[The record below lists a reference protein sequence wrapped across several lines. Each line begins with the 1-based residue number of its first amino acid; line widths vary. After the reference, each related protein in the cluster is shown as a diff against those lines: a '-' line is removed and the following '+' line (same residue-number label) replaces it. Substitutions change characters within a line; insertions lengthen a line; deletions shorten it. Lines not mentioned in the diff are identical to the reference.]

1 MKGKSVVRKIVRFC
15 FVFVL
20 LTINHL
26 SLTTISAQKY
36 PERRDARDGNKA
48 YNKGDFTGAEVYYRR
63 ALETNPQFG
72 EASFNLGDAAF
83 RQKKGEE
90 AAKIFMGIAADSLA
104 APALVS
110 AANFNAGNV
119 MLAGQKVE
127 EAIEFY
133 KQALRIDP
141 TDMQAKYNLAYAQK
155 MLQNPPPDDKNRD
168 QEQNKDQNQ
177 DQNQDQNKD
186 QNQDNQDQNE
196 DNQDQN
202 QDQQDGQGDDQQD
215 QGEPPKS
222 DKGGEQEA
230 TIDLQDAEHML
241 EAMQDEE
248 DKTREKMN
256 AKEVPAVGRS
266 GKNW

>member
-1 MKGKSVVRKIVRFC
+1 MIRHTIIYG
-15 FVFVL
+15 VFLAAIITAAEV
-20 LTINHL
+20 
-26 SLTTISAQKY
+26 SAQKY
-36 PERRDARDGNKA
+36 PERHEARDGNKA
-48 YNKGDFTGAEVYYRR
+48 YNKGDFSGAEVHYRR
-63 ALETNPQFG
+63 ALEINPEFR
-72 EASFNLGDAAF
+72 EARFNLGDAVF
-83 RQKKGEE
+83 RQEKGEE
-90 AAKIFMGIAADSLA
+90 AAKIFTDIAADSLT
-104 APALVS
+104 APAMMS

-119 MLAGQKVE
+119 MLAGQKIE

-155 MLQNPPPDDKNRD
+155 MLKNPP
-168 QEQNKDQNQ
+168 QQ

-186 QNQDNQDQNE
+186 QNKDQNRQDQNKDQDQDQNKDQQTQNQDQ
-196 DNQDQN
+196 D
-202 QDQQDGQGDDQQD
+202 QDQQDGQGDQNQDHD
-215 QGEPPKS
+215 QGEPPKP
-222 DKGGEQEA
+222 DHGEGDQQEA
-230 TIDLQDAEHML
+230 AIDPQDAEHML